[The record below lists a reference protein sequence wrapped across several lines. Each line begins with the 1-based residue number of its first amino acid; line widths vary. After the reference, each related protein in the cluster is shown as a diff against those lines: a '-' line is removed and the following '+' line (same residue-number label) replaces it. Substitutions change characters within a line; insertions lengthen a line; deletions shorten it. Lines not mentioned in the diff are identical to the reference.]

1 MSEGVAPA
9 AVPMV
14 RVVVL
19 NYNGDPHLYQCLE
32 ALAATQWPSDRLQ
45 VVVIDNASADGSP
58 DVVADRFPAVELRR
72 LATNTGF
79 PANNEALRDLNDV
92 DLVALINND
101 AFVTPG
107 WLAPLV
113 AALEEDP
120 ELAAACPKLVF
131 APHFVE
137 LAVASATFGA
147 PGDAR
152 QLGVRLSGVEV
163 EGVDSWRSAQF
174 PPPGFWGLERGRGDE
189 ATFSWTNGVGR
200 LRVPLAP
207 VGPDTPVGPD
217 SLVGSV
223 EPFRV
228 RVRLAAPKLTA
239 VRLGEGEGQTVV
251 EAGPEPSWHEVS
263 VAGEPFDVV
272 QNAGSLLLEGGYG
285 ADRGFLERDLGQ
297 YDHGEEV
304 FAWCGGAVLLRPAY
318 LAAVGL
324 FDERFFAYYEDTD
337 LAWRGRAQ
345 GWRYRYVPT
354 SVVRHQHATT
364 SVEGSVTFN
373 RYVERNRLMMLT
385 KNAPGRLVLAALAGY
400 LTATVSYARRDVLGP
415 LRRAR
420 RPRFGVVGLRLVSL
434 GSYLRW
440 LPALLVDRHRLR
452 SAQQVSDQELSTWF
466 RNR

>member
-1 MSEGVAPA
+1 MPEGVAPA

-19 NYNGDPHLYQCLE
+19 NYNGDPHLYRCLE

-152 QLGVRLSGVEV
+152 PLGVRLSGVEV

-174 PPPGFWGLERGRGDE
+174 PPPGFWGLE
-189 ATFSWTNGVGR
+189 
-200 LRVPLAP
+200 
-207 VGPDTPVGPD
+207 
-217 SLVGSV
+217 
-223 EPFRV
+223 
-228 RVRLAAPKLTA
+228 
-239 VRLGEGEGQTVV
+239 
-251 EAGPEPSWHEVS
+251 
-263 VAGEPFDVV
+263 
-272 QNAGSLLLEGGYG
+272 
-285 ADRGFLERDLGQ
+285 
-297 YDHGEEV
+297 
-304 FAWCGGAVLLRPAY
+304 
-318 LAAVGL
+318 
-324 FDERFFAYYEDTD
+324 
-337 LAWRGRAQ
+337 RGRAQ

-385 KNAPGRLVLAALAGY
+385 KNAPARLVLAALAGY
-400 LTATVSYARRDVLGP
+400 LAATVSYARRDVLGP

-466 RNR
+466 RVR